1 MRFTYLIPML
11 ASAAVLASCAG
22 LEAEPPKAATPAAAL
37 AEAELAFQ
45 AGRHEQAFSLLQTT
59 TFAFPLEKAP
69 WIRMAQL
76 RFERGQYGEAINNA
90 AHAIELDPDDKLAHT
105 ILAVSGLRVSSKA
118 LADLTVKHNI
128 SGDVRTEAQEL
139 AKLMRATLGEDV
151 LVPLG
156 SRTIAKPVVKRP
168 LTSSVSGPAGK
179 TSTSADPFAN
189 LR

>member
-1 MRFTYLIPML
+1 MRIHYLIPL
-11 ASAAVLASCAG
+11 FASILLASCAD
-22 LEAEPPKAATPAAAL
+22 LEVAPKAATPVAAI
-37 AEAELAFQ
+37 AEAELAFK
-45 AGRHEQAFSLLQTT
+45 AGRHEQAFQMLQTAA
-59 TFAFPLEKAP
+59 FAFPLEKAP

-90 AHAIELDPDDKLAHT
+90 AHAIELDPEDKLAHT

-118 LADLTVKHNI
+118 LTDLTEKHKI

-156 SRTIAKPVVKRP
+156 SQSASKPLIRRP
-168 LTSSVSGPAGK
+168 VTPPGKPSSGS
-179 TSTSADPFAN
+179 DPFAN
-189 LR
+189 LK